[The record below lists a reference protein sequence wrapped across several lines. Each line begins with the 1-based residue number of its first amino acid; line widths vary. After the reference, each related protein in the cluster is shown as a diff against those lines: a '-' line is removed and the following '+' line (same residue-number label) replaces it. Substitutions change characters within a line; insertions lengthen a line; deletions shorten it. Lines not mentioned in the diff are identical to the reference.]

1 MMRGGKVRRQEKELT
16 HPPPR
21 FPKGAPKGR
30 REDKGFFILGGERR
44 VGGPARRRR
53 RRSWQEMPPPKTL
66 PLMYI
71 SHGKRKY
78 CTVGVEEAV
87 A

>member
-44 VGGPARRRR
+44 EASG
-53 RRSWQEMPPPKTL
+53 RSCEEETQEELAGNAASKDPSP
-66 PLMYI
+66 YV
-71 SHGKRKY
+71 Y
-78 CTVGVEEAV
+78 
-87 A
+87 